1 MRGKVYI
8 VGAGVG
14 DPEYITLKAYRILGK
29 AEAVVYDRLIPR
41 GVLDYCNPNAE
52 LIYAGKAPGKHA
64 LSQDEINQL
73 LYDLSKNHRV
83 VVRLK
88 GGDPLVFGRGEEEC
102 AYLLE
107 KGVPCE
113 IVPGITSF
121 QSAAAKH
128 LITLAGRGLASAF
141 TVATGVQSSS
151 TRWRL
156 DYRELAGIPG
166 TLVFVMTASRA
177 ARIIDE
183 VASVRGPGEYGAII
197 ELIGEEGENAI
208 CGPLRTLKVYAEE
221 NGVRNPAILIIGRS
235 VELGARYDWIKC
247 M

>member
-1 MRGKVYI
+1 MTGKVYI

-14 DPEYITLKAYRILGK
+14 DPEYLTLKAYRILGI

-41 GVLDYCNPNAE
+41 GVLDYCNPSAE

-73 LYDLSKNHRV
+73 LYDLSKNHRI

-102 AYLLE
+102 AYLQE
-107 KGVPCE
+107 RSVPCE
-113 IVPGITSF
+113 VVPGITSF

-128 LITLAGRGLASAF
+128 LIPLAGRGLASAF

-151 TRWRL
+151 TRQRL
-156 DYRELAGIPG
+156 DYKELAGIPG
-166 TLVFVMTASRA
+166 TLVFLMTASRA
-177 ARIIDE
+177 IRIIDE
-183 VASVRGPGEYGAII
+183 VARVRGPDEYGAII
-197 ELIGEEGENAI
+197 ELIGGEGENAV
-208 CGPLRTLKVYAEE
+208 CGPLRILKLQAER
-221 NGVRNPAILIIGRS
+221 NGVRNPAIIIIGKS
-235 VELGARYDWIKC
+235 VELGARYGWIKC

>member
-1 MRGKVYI
+1 MGGKVYI

-14 DPEYITLKAYRILGK
+14 DPEYITLKAYRILGE

-41 GVLDYCNPNAE
+41 GVLEYCNPSAE

-73 LYDLSKNHRV
+73 LYDLSRNHRV

-102 AYLLE
+102 TYLLE
-107 KGVPCE
+107 KSVPCE
-113 IVPGITSF
+113 VVPGITSF

-128 LITLAGRGLASAF
+128 LIPLAGRGLASAF

-151 TRWRL
+151 TKQRL
-156 DYRELAGIPG
+156 GYKELAGIPG

-177 ARIIDE
+177 SKIIDE
-183 VASVRGPGEYGAII
+183 VASVRGQGEYGAII
-197 ELIGEEGENAI
+197 ELIGEEGESAV
-208 CGPLRTLKVYAEE
+208 CGPLRTLKIHAEK

-235 VELGARYDWIKC
+235 VELGARYGWIKC